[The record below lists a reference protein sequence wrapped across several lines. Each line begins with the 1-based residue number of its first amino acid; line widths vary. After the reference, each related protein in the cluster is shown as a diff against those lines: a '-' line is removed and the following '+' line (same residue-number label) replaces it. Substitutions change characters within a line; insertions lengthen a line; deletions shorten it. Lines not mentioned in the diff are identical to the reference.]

1 LNSNN
6 WKRTHNCGQL
16 NEKNSGEYVVLVGWV
31 AKHRDHGGVIF
42 IDLRDRWGK
51 TQIVF
56 RPENNKD
63 MSKEAQKLR
72 MESVIAVKGTVEVR
86 PEGMKNKEMATGSIE
101 ISAREL
107 LIHNISKSLPFLI
120 TEPPDATEEL
130 RFKYRYLDLR
140 RQKIQRNLLLRH
152 KAAMCTRDFFDKED
166 FIEIETPFLM
176 KSTPEGA
183 RDFLVPSRLHKGCF
197 YALPQSPQ
205 TYKQLLMISGYDR
218 YFQIV
223 KCFRDEDLRA
233 DRQPE
238 FTQIDVEMSFI
249 DEQEIYDIFER
260 LTQMLFKKVIGVDL
274 PEKFPILKYS
284 EALNKYGV
292 DNPDI
297 RFDMGIVDISDSVKN
312 CGFKIF
318 ETTLKNNGRVK
329 GIKLEGAGSLSR
341 KDIDKYTSF
350 VKQYGAQGLIP
361 IQISNETIKSPITKF
376 VSQEIITGICNLF
389 DAGAGDVIF
398 LISAEDKICCA
409 SLGNL
414 RLKLAEDYNLVDS
427 NVFAPLWI
435 VDFPLVEWN
444 EEEKTYSALHH
455 PFTSPKIEDI
465 GILDIEP
472 DKARARS
479 YDLVING
486 NEIAGGSIRNHKK
499 EIQEKIFNILGVAPA
514 LAEKK
519 FGFLLKALEFG
530 APPHG
535 GIAFGFDRLVMI
547 LAGECSIRDVIAFP
561 KTTSALSLM
570 DNAPTPIDD
579 KQLKEL
585 GLSLIDNPNK

>member
-1 LNSNN
+1 LSNNN
-6 WKRTHNCGQL
+6 WKRTHHCGQL
-16 NEKNSGEYVVLVGWV
+16 NENNCGEQVVLMGWV

-51 TQIVF
+51 TQVVF
-56 RPENNKD
+56 RPENGQE
-63 MSKEAQKLR
+63 MCKEAQKLR
-72 MESVIAVKGTVEVR
+72 MESVIAVKGTVALR
-86 PEGMKNKEMATGSIE
+86 PEGMKNEDMATGSIE
-101 ISAREL
+101 ISVSNL

-120 TEPPDATEEL
+120 AEPPDATEEL

-140 RQKIQRNLLLRH
+140 RVRLQRNLLLRH
-152 KAAMCTRDFFDKED
+152 KAAMCTREFFDREG
-166 FIEIETPFLM
+166 FLEIETPFLM

-183 RDFLVPSRLHKGCF
+183 RDFLVPSRIHKGCF

-205 TYKQLLMISGYDR
+205 TYKQLLMISGYDK

-249 DEQEIYDIFER
+249 DEQDIYDIFER
-260 LTQMLFKKVIGVDL
+260 LTRMIFKKVIEVDL
-274 PEKFPILKYS
+274 PQKFPVLKYS
-284 EALNKYGV
+284 EAMDKYGV
-292 DNPDI
+292 DNPDT
-297 RFDMGIVDISDSVKN
+297 RFGMEIVDISGSVEH
-312 CGFKIF
+312 CGFKVF
-318 ETTLKNNGRVK
+318 ETTLKNNGKVK
-329 GIKLEGAGSLSR
+329 GIRLEGAGGLSR
-341 KDIDKYTSF
+341 KDIEKYTDF

-361 IQISNETIKSPITKF
+361 IQISKETIKSPIKKF
-376 VSQEIITGICNLF
+376 ISQEIINDIINNFNADTGDI
-389 DAGAGDVIF
+389 IF
-398 LISAEDKICCA
+398 LIAAENKICCA

-414 RLKLAEDYNLVDS
+414 RLKLAEDFNLID
-427 NVFAPLWI
+427 NNAYAPVWI

-444 EEEKTYSALHH
+444 EEEKGYNALHH

-465 GILDIEP
+465 GLLDIEP

-499 EIQEKIFNILGVAPA
+499 EIQEKIFNIIGVTPA

-547 LAGECSIRDVIAFP
+547 LAGEHSIRDVIAFP

-570 DNAPTPIDD
+570 VDAPTPIDD

-585 GLSLIDNPNK
+585 GLSLINDANK